1 MNDPTVSPNLPPPPS
16 PAATEKWR
24 RCFSFPVF
32 LGALLVVATFLAI
45 RGNLDAVRSSPGASP
60 AQFFLEGDLWW
71 HITTGKQIL
80 ATHTWPRADNYSFTA
95 TGTVWI
101 AYEWLGGIALALAE
115 RLGGL
120 RALAALFIALQSA
133 IILLIY
139 LYAYLR
145 CRNVRAAFLAAA
157 VMLPLASQFSI
168 LRPQQFGYIFL
179 LITLVCLERFRQGR
193 GRALWPLPLVFAV
206 WVNTH
211 GSFVLGAVALAVYA
225 VCGLVEGRRGGMEAS
240 RWSPSQRR
248 QLGVVSLLSVLALT
262 LTPYGARLAFYP
274 FQLALSQPLNVAI
287 IREWRP
293 LEWGQWYGVMV
304 LLLLIFFLAGQIFFR
319 PVCRLEDFV
328 LLLLA
333 VYATV
338 RHARFLMFFVPV
350 FAPMLAV
357 LLARWVPPLTDARD
371 RYVLN
376 AVLILGI
383 CAGVVVFFPRARE
396 LTSAM
401 RHRIPLDAV
410 EYLNAHPAR
419 EPMFNDSDWGGYLIY
434 TRWPAHKVFIDG
446 RFDVYEYSGVLAD
459 YLHIIQAGPQ
469 GLRLLAKYNVQSC
482 LLPRDSAPANW
493 LETQAGWQ
501 RAYADELSVYLIRK

>member
-1 MNDPTVSPNLPPPPS
+1 MTDTQVSTQAPTGENPVAGFLL
-16 PAATEKWR
+16 R
-24 RCFSFPVF
+24 RCFSFSVF
-32 LGALLVVATFLAI
+32 LGALLVAATFFAI
-45 RGNLDAVRSSPGASP
+45 RGNLDAVRSSPGSSP

-80 ATHTWPRADNYSFTA
+80 ATHTWPTVDHYSFTA
-95 TGTVWI
+95 AGTAWI
-101 AYEWLGGIALALAE
+101 AYEWLGGIALALVE

-139 LYAYLR
+139 SYAYLR
-145 CRNVRAAFLAAA
+145 CRNVRAAFLAAV

-168 LRPQQFGYIFL
+168 LRPQQFGYVFL
-179 LITLVCLERFRQGR
+179 LITLICLERFRHGR
-193 GRALWPLPLVFAV
+193 GRALWPLPLVFAL

-211 GSFVLGAVALAVYA
+211 GSFVLGVVALAVYA
-225 VCGLVEGRRGGMEAS
+225 VCGLVEGRRRGMEAS
-240 RWSPSQRR
+240 RWSRLQRR

-274 FQLALSQPLNVAI
+274 FQLALSQPLNVAV

-293 LEWGQWYGVMV
+293 LDWGQWYGVMV
-304 LLLLIFFLAGQIFFR
+304 LLLLIFFLAGQILFR
-319 PVCRLEDFV
+319 SVCRLEDFV

-333 VYATV
+333 VYVTV

-357 LLARWVPPLTDARD
+357 LLARWVPPLAGTRD

-376 AVLILGI
+376 AALILGI
-383 CAGVVVFFPRARE
+383 CGGVVAFLPRTGE
-396 LTSAM
+396 LAGAM
-401 RHRIPLDAV
+401 RHRVPLRAV

-446 RFDVYEYSGVLAD
+446 RFDVYEYSGVLGD
-459 YLHIIQAGPQ
+459 YLRILQAGPQ
-469 GLRLLAKYNVQSC
+469 ALWLLAKYNDQSC
-482 LLPRDSAPANW
+482 LLPRDSALANW
-493 LETQAGWQ
+493 LETEAGWK